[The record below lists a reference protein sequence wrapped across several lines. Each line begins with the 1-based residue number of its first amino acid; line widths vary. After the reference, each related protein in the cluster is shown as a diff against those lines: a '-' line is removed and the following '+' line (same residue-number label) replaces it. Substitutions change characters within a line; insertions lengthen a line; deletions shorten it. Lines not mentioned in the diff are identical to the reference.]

1 MKAIVYYSR
10 TGSTREYAKCLGEIT
25 GGKLIELQEIKA
37 RKTSGQCAIQALL
50 GICPALKEADFDLS
64 SFEKVILMTPIYAWN
79 PSPALNTFLKK
90 ADLRGKKIY
99 LVTLGE
105 DPNSHKKPI
114 QKIKAKVEKKGGTF
128 LGVSSYRGAN
138 MIKGTFYFTEEELRR
153 NCQEIAEKI
162 A

>member
-1 MKAIVYYSR
+1 MAAIVYYSR
-10 TGSTREYAKCLGEIT
+10 TGSTREHAKCLREIT
-25 GGKLIELQEIKA
+25 GGELIELEEIKA

-50 GICPALKEADFDLS
+50 GICSALKNADFDLS
-64 SFEKVILMTPIYAWN
+64 PFETIILMTPIYAWN

-90 ADLRGKKIY
+90 ADLRGKKVY

-114 QKIKAKVEKKGGTF
+114 EKIKAKVEKKGGIF
-128 LGVSSYRGAN
+128 LGASSFKGAN
-138 MIKGTFYFTEEELRR
+138 MFKGTFRFTEEELKR
-153 NCQEIAEKI
+153 NCQEIAKKI